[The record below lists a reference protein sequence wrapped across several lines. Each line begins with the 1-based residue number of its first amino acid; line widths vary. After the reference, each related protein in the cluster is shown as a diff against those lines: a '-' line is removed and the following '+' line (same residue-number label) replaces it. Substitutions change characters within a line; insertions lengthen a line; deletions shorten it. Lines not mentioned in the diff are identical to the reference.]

1 MTRDAERWLN
11 QAKNDLEA
19 AKWNSEGKFYAHACF
34 LSQQAAEK
42 ALKAYLYSIGKR
54 KIITHSTYTLAKEC
68 AQENNAFSSILSI
81 CAELDKHYIPSR
93 YPNGLP
99 DSTPSEVYLKQ
110 DAEVSINN
118 SQKILDFI
126 SKLVN
131 I

>member
-1 MTRDAERWLN
+1 MMKEAQRWLS
-11 QAKNDLEA
+11 QGRNDLEA
-19 AKWNSEGKFYAHACF
+19 AKWNAEGKFFAQTCF

-42 ALKAYLYSIGKR
+42 ALKAY
-54 KIITHSTYTLAKEC
+54 
-68 AQENNAFSSILSI
+68 SILSF

-110 DAEVSINN
+110 DAQASINN
-118 SQKILDFI
+118 SQKILEFI
-126 SKLVN
+126 SQLIK

>member
-1 MTRDAERWLN
+1 MMKEAERWLS
-11 QAKNDLEA
+11 QGRNDLEA
-19 AKWNSEGKFYAHACF
+19 AKWNAEGKFFAQACF

-42 ALKAYLYSIGKR
+42 ALK
-54 KIITHSTYTLAKEC
+54 
-68 AQENNAFSSILSI
+68 ENNSFNSILSF

-110 DAEVSINN
+110 DAQASINN
-118 SQKILDFI
+118 SQKILEFI
-126 SKLVN
+126 SQLIK